1 MSSVGAATQEEQ
13 YLYGFLDPENGARG
27 PGDASYSTF
36 VFPHRAFADYT
47 VATQNV
53 DPKSGLNFHPLTNSA
68 RNQVDQPGVLL
79 GADNTSVYTDQTAYR
94 KKTTDSITFVAS
106 PHFPRSF
113 LGATPFPGVY
123 SANGTTAV
131 APFVSHLNSG
141 FCVSSN
147 IMSQPPYSNQ
157 WYGGDVAGA
166 LQLFENEDGWCKPLA
181 PFSPDV
187 YVNPPEERNVLTS
200 QRYVNFMGLDKNHLA
215 AAQMTDT
222 VQRRLVGLKL
232 QVTVNS
238 NVFITQGQ
246 VVGGDTKTIYGT
258 TRQTIMNDNM
268 SWNMPGSISSQVND
282 SVSDLEEVFGPTP
295 TFRQSQK
302 QLGMCMA
309 GNTYEAVFLPTTDH
323 ICNWSKTPA
332 VHSPLH
338 FAQKDDTAQATTL
351 VGPFNGTTNSTMTWS
366 DYLLNNPACYLTF
379 SGIPDGTT
387 FRVMITAAYEY
398 IVLLNSPLSL
408 VINSARM
415 NNRFLPDW
423 GKLGACTSA
432 SDLKNGTVYRN
443 LPVSAMVRHGASAA
457 AGLTAKVVGG
467 KPANNMVNQGASNGA
482 LDAKSIAGPA
492 AFGPQQN
499 LHKVKADEEVAT
511 ESFGSAFMRGASHY
525 GQRFATQAGYAG
537 ASVLGSAAINMGRAY
552 AQYQTNRVRGLNS
565 QQLIGG

>member
-1 MSSVGAATQEEQ
+1 MSTIGAATQEEQ

-36 VFPHRAFADYT
+36 VVPHRSFSDYT
-47 VATQNV
+47 VKTQNV
-53 DPKSGLNFHPLTNSA
+53 DPKSGLNFLPLTNSA
-68 RNQVDQPGVLL
+68 TNQADQPGYLL
-79 GADNTSVYTDQTAYR
+79 GAANTTVYTDQAAYR
-94 KKTTDSITFVAS
+94 KKETDSITFVAS
-106 PHFPRSF
+106 PHFPRAF

-123 SANGTTAV
+123 SAGGTTAV

-147 IMSQPPYSNQ
+147 IMSQTPYSNQ
-157 WYGGDVAGA
+157 WYGADVGGG

-181 PFSPDV
+181 PFTPDV
-187 YVNPPEERNVLTS
+187 YVNPPEPRNVLTS
-200 QRYVNFMGLDKNHLA
+200 QRYVNFMGLDRNHLA
-215 AAQMTDT
+215 EANITDT

-268 SWNMPGSISSQVND
+268 SWNMPGSIAAQVND

-387 FRVMITAAYEY
+387 FRVMITASYEY
-398 IVLLNSPLSL
+398 IVLLDSPLSL

-423 GKLGACTSA
+423 GKLGACSSA
-432 SDLKNGTVYRN
+432 SDMKNGTVYRN
-443 LPVSAMVRHGASAA
+443 LTTSSMVRHGAAAA
-457 AGLTAKVVGG
+457 AGYVPRVVGDR
-467 KPANNMVNQGASNGA
+467 PANNMVNQGASNGA
-482 LDAKSIAGPA
+482 MDAKAEVGPK

-499 LHKVKADEEVAT
+499 LHRVKADEDVAT
-511 ESFGSAFMRGASHY
+511 ESLGSSFMRGAQYY
-525 GQRFATQAGYAG
+525 GQKLATQAGYVG
-537 ASVLGSAAINMGRAY
+537 ASVLGKAALNMGGAY
-552 AQYQTNRVRGLNS
+552 MQYQTNRIRGNNA
-565 QQLIGG
+565 QRIAG